1 MYKIS
6 GKWKAARS
14 EGRVKLAAF
23 HFPHSSK
30 MDIGFLIYANFWG
43 ISALFGK
50 KIVTFAGEK
59 RCKMGEKMAFVHEKF
74 NIEYQ

>member
-1 MYKIS
+1 MGWCILFLTS
-6 GKWKAARS
+6 
-14 EGRVKLAAF
+14 F
-23 HFPHSSK
+23 HFTLFTFSK
-30 MDIGFLIYANFWG
+30 IILIYANFWG

-59 RCKMGEKMAFVHEKF
+59 GCKMGEKMPFVHDKL

>member
-1 MYKIS
+1 MRRLIK
-6 GKWKAARS
+6 KWA
-14 EGRVKLAAF
+14 GAF
-23 HFPHSSK
+23 
-30 MDIGFLIYANFWG
+30 DIGFLIYANFWG

-59 RCKMGEKMAFVHEKF
+59 RCKMGEKMAFVHDKI

>member
-1 MYKIS
+1 
-6 GKWKAARS
+6 
-14 EGRVKLAAF
+14 VF
-23 HFPHSSK
+23 
-30 MDIGFLIYANFWG
+30 DIGFLIYANFWG

-59 RCKMGEKMAFVHEKF
+59 RCKMGEKMAFVHDKF